1 MRDQLGADSSR
12 DGRVGGPAFHF
23 RWSPRSLSGPL
34 GPRERG
40 GGRGL
45 WGQSGARRS
54 SRCLC
59 GASQAAPRAVWGCC
73 STARLGVLPGLHS
86 LLGASPPHTPTQH
99 RSGGRQPARGQSQEI
114 PPPTSNPKPGLSL
127 CAPSPAAGPALGPP
141 GGLPLFPCCTTVTV
155 AASSAIMKGRQ
166 CAGER
171 REPGPSW

>member
-45 WGQSGARRS
+45 WGQSEARRS

-59 GASQAAPRAVWGCC
+59 GASQASPRAAWGCC
-73 STARLGVLPGLHS
+73 SAAGLRVLPGCTRCLGLHPLTHPPGIAPAEAAS
-86 LLGASPPHTPTQH
+86 LGTKPGNPHTP
-99 RSGGRQPARGQSQEI
+99 P
-114 PPPTSNPKPGLSL
+114 PKPGLSL
-127 CAPSPAAGPALGPP
+127 HAPSPAAGPALGPP

-171 REPGPSW
+171 REPGPNR

>member
-1 MRDQLGADSSR
+1 MAEWVALPSISGGPRGPFRDLWGP
-12 DGRVGGPAFHF
+12 GKGVVGGDF
-23 RWSPRSLSGPL
+23 
-34 GPRERG
+34 
-40 GGRGL
+40 
-45 WGQSGARRS
+45 GARAGLGGAAAASAGLHKPLPGRCGAAAAQPGS
-54 SRCLC
+54 GCCRGCTRCL
-59 GASQAAPRAVWGCC
+59 
-73 STARLGVLPGLHS
+73 GL
-86 LLGASPPHTPTQH
+86 APPHTPTQH
-99 RSGGRQPARGQSQEI
+99 RSGGRQPAQGQSQEI

>member
-54 SRCLC
+54 SRCLR

-86 LLGASPPHTPTQH
+86 LLGASPPQTPTQH
-99 RSGGRQPARGQSQEI
+99 RSGGRQPARDKARKFLP
-114 PPPTSNPKPGLSL
+114 PPPTLNPGSPSVPPAQQQGQRWDHRAGCPSFPVALLSRSQR
-127 CAPSPAAGPALGPP
+127 A
-141 GGLPLFPCCTTVTV
+141 V
-155 AASSAIMKGRQ
+155 Q
-166 CAGER
+166 
-171 REPGPSW
+171 